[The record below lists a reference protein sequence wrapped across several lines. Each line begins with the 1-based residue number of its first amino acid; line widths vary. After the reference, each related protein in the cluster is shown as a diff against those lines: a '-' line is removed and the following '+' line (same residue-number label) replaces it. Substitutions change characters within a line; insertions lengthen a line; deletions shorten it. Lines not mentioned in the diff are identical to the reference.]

1 MNRPAL
7 LEALADRIAAVVRPH
22 PLRVAIDGVD
32 GVGKTTLANELV
44 DPLRRRGRPVIRASI
59 DGFHNPRSARYR
71 LGRSSPEGYYQ
82 NSFDHDAV
90 ITSLLQPLG
99 PGGSLRYRQAVFNY
113 RIDSAVD
120 SPNELAPSSA
130 ILLFDGVF
138 LHRPEL
144 RPYWDFSLFLDAPFE
159 VTIARCAG
167 RDGGSPDVHAPENH
181 RYVEGQ
187 RLYLRECEPARLAT
201 IVIRN
206 EDLASP
212 QMQDRLA

>member
-32 GVGKTTLANELV
+32 GVGKTTLANQLV
-44 DPLRRRGRPVIRASI
+44 DPLRHRGRPVIRASI
-59 DGFHNPRSARYR
+59 DGFHNPRSVRYR

-82 NSFDHDAV
+82 DSFDHDAV

-99 PGGSLRYRQAVFNY
+99 LGGSLRYRKAVFNY

-167 RDGGSPDVHAPENH
+167 RDGGSPEVHAPENL

-212 QMQDRLA
+212 QILTSR